1 MDILSSTSMGLAAV
15 CFWQKEFHIDD
26 LLPVTLLLA
35 GAAWPG
41 LVPVMAGALTL
52 AAGLQREMNFASK
65 LASAWLKNWRMWVLV
80 SSLFVC
86 HLCSVLTEIRHF
98 SIIVWVAGCV
108 QLLREPAQLKLWL
121 REWRIALGPIYTMAA
136 TGSFFLHAC
145 TATTV
150 AGASIAVLGVMVV
163 VVASIALRPD
173 NQELDAALLKWLPI
187 EAPAWPRTFGSRA
200 KCHGIL
206 MVLSMVLLTLLL
218 VAKGEHFLACS
229 FLGLLVMEGARRTPS
244 SRSAAA
250 MGSRGATV
258 VLQNRSCQQ
267 GRTRSWF
274 FWWLSIA

>member
-1 MDILSSTSMGLAAV
+1 MLSSTSMGLAAV

-35 GAAWPG
+35 GAAWPS
-41 LVPVMAGALTL
+41 LVPVMAGAFTL

-80 SSLFVC
+80 SSLFLC
-86 HLCSVLTEIRHF
+86 HQCSVLTEIRHF

-136 TGSFFLHAC
+136 TGSFVVHAC

-173 NQELDAALLKWLPI
+173 NQELDAALLRWLPMK
-187 EAPAWPRTFGSRA
+187 ATAWPRTFGSRA

-244 SRSAAA
+244 RRSAAA

-258 VLQNRSCQQ
+258 VLQNSSCQQ
-267 GRTRSWF
+267 GRTRSWVC
-274 FWWLSIA
+274 WWLSIA